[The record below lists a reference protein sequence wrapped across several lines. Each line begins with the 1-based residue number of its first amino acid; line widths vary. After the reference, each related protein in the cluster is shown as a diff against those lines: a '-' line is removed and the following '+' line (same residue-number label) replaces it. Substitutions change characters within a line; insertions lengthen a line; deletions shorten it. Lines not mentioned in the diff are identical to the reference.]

1 MKNVAVVGAG
11 RLGTVLGAALRKK
24 GFTIR
29 AIADRRLAA
38 ARESRKIIG
47 AGVATRNAALA
58 ADGADIIILAVP
70 DDMIG
75 PAARTL
81 AAAARPAVDWK
92 GKVVLHTSGAIT
104 STALAPL
111 RAAGA
116 ACGSFHPVQTFP
128 RKDLPASVFGGA
140 AVDLEGDPRAVRA
153 GAALARKLGA
163 RPFVLRAE
171 NKALFH
177 AASGMAS
184 NLYLPLFDAACG
196 LLGKAGITDRD
207 AVRILLPL
215 AEGTLRSVKG
225 LDRAEALTGPISR
238 GDVETVR
245 LHLSALRPYP
255 AARKIYRLLGAEALR
270 LARRRNKIAPRDV
283 RELTRLLRGVRS

>member
-1 MKNVAVVGAG
+1 MRKKGYVVGAIVDK
-11 RLGTVLGAALRKK
+11 R
-24 GFTIR
+24 I
-29 AIADRRLAA
+29 AA

-47 AGVATRNAALA
+47 AGKATRDVARGAA
-58 ADGADIIILAVP
+58 GADIIIVAVP
-70 DDMIG
+70 DDVIG
-75 PAARTL
+75 PAAREI
-81 AAAARPAVDWK
+81 AATVRPSLDWK
-92 GKVVLHTSGAIT
+92 DKVVLHTSGAVT
-104 STALAPL
+104 SAALAPL

-128 RKDLPASVFGGA
+128 RKDLPASVFAGA

-153 GAALARKLGA
+153 GAALARKLGS

-171 NKALFH
+171 DKALFH

-196 LLGKAGITDRD
+196 LLGKAGISDRD

-215 AEGTLRSVKG
+215 AEGTLRSVKR

-245 LHLSALRPYP
+245 KHLGALNKYP
-255 AARKIYRLLGAEALR
+255 AALKIYRLLGAEALR
-270 LARRRNKIAPRDV
+270 LARRRKKIPARDV
-283 RELTRLLRGVRS
+283 RALAKLLG